1 MLNRKKREFIPV
13 MLTPFKDNGQID
25 FNGLTELTEFY
36 IKSGAS
42 GLFSNCLSSEMF
54 ELTEQERLH
63 IVKHVVNVTGG
74 AVRVVASGTFGGKI
88 QTQADF
94 VKKIYELGAD
104 AVIIIINMLANQDE
118 PDEVF
123 NVNMFKLL
131 DLTCQIPLGFYECP
145 VPYKRLISQ
154 EQLKLFVSTKRI
166 IYHKDTCLDIEQVK
180 LKLKAG
186 DDSEFGLY
194 VAYMG
199 HAVASLKAGASG
211 LSCIQGNYWP
221 ELIVWLCDNFN
232 NASLTKE
239 VAKVQQFLIDNME
252 VMHNVYPATAK
263 YYLQKKG
270 LHLSTF
276 TRQKDREVTR
286 VTRNKMGKLLNDY
299 KKLLNDLELSLR
311 FDL

>member
-1 MLNRKKREFIPV
+1 MLNRKKKEFIPV

-239 VAKVQQFLIDNME
+239 VAKVQQFFIDNME

-299 KKLLNDLELSLR
+299 KKLLNDLELRLTI
-311 FDL
+311 

>member
-239 VAKVQQFLIDNME
+239 VAKVQQFFIDNME

-263 YYLQKKG
+263 YCLQKKG
-270 LHLSTF
+270 LNLSTF

-299 KKLLNDLELSLR
+299 KILLNDLELRLPI
-311 FDL
+311 

>member
-239 VAKVQQFLIDNME
+239 VAKVQQFFIDNME

-299 KKLLNDLELSLR
+299 KKLLNDLELRLTI
-311 FDL
+311 